1 MTPFDIGLVAL
12 FIMVVL
18 ICAGVPLAFAI
29 GAVAIIGNCL
39 IVGVGPTAL
48 QLYQAA
54 FQITTEFLMTSI
66 PLFILMGQLVA
77 GGGLG
82 RDIYSCIYKW
92 LGWVPGGLAVTTVS
106 SCAAL
111 GAVTGISSAALG
123 ALAPIAIPEMKR
135 YGYDNRLAAGSLAS
149 ASTLA
154 ILIPP
159 SLAFVIYGIWTE
171 TSIGRLFAAGVIPGL
186 VLAAMFCVYI
196 VCICLYRPEFGPV
209 GPSFSWRDRI
219 VSTSALLP
227 VFIIFGGMLTG
238 LYAGWFTPSEG
249 AACGTA
255 AVAVLLGLM
264 GRLDR
269 HNVAEALKSTAG
281 LTVMIFTIVIAV
293 QVLSRFLVL
302 TDVAPRLV
310 AGIGNSGLGRYTVL
324 FFILLL
330 YLILG
335 MILDSIGMVLLTLPF
350 VFPIIKALDFDPV
363 WFGVILTVMIEV
375 GLLTPPVG
383 LNCYI
388 LNRMTPELSLSEI
401 FTGVMPFVVICLFAV
416 LLFTVF
422 PQIVLWLPNL
432 IFG

>member
-1 MTPFDIGLVAL
+1 MTPFDIGLISLAVM
-12 FIMVVL
+12 IVL
-18 ICAGVPLAFAI
+18 ICMGVPLAFAI
-29 GAVAIIGNCL
+29 GAVAIIGNSI

-48 QLYQAA
+48 QLYQSA
-54 FQITTEFLMTSI
+54 FQTMTEFLMTSI
-66 PLFILMGQLVA
+66 PLFILMGQLVS

-82 RDIYSCIYKW
+82 RDIYSCVYKW

-111 GAVTGISSAALG
+111 GAVTGVSSAALG

-171 TSIGRLFAAGVIPGL
+171 TSIGRLFAAGLIPGL

-196 VCICLYRPEFGPV
+196 VIACTINPKLGPV

-219 VSTSALLP
+219 VSTSALIP
-227 VFIIFGGMLTG
+227 IIIIFGGMLTG

-249 AACGTA
+249 AACGCT
-255 AVAVLLGLM
+255 AVAILLAAM

-269 HNVAEALKSTAG
+269 NNVVEALKSTAA
-281 LTVMIFTIVIAV
+281 LSVMIFTIVIAV
-293 QVLSRFLVL
+293 QLFSRFLVL

-310 AGIGNSGLGRYTVL
+310 ATIGASGLSRYV
-324 FFILLL
+324 ILTIIIVL
-330 YLILG
+330 YLFLG

-350 VFPIIKALDFDPV
+350 VFPIIKTLGFDPV
-363 WFGVILTVMIEV
+363 WFGIILTIMIEV
-375 GLLTPPVG
+375 GQLTPPVG

-388 LNRMTPELSLSEI
+388 LNKMAPELALSEI
-401 FTGVMPFVVICLFAV
+401 FAGIIPFCLICMLAV
-416 LLFTVF
+416 LLFTIF